1 MDDIRSCEPI
11 VNGSLNPRGHRYGSN
26 VTGFT
31 YEINDG
37 PVILATL
44 EVINREFS
52 QFAAP
57 QATTQ

>member
-1 MDDIRSCEPI
+1 
-11 VNGSLNPRGHRYGSN
+11 
-26 VTGFT
+26 VTAFS
-31 YEINDG
+31 YQINDG

-52 QFAAP
+52 QFATP

>member
-1 MDDIRSCEPI
+1 
-11 VNGSLNPRGHRYGSN
+11 
-26 VTGFT
+26 VTGFS
-31 YEINDG
+31 YQINDG

-52 QFAAP
+52 QFATP

>member
-1 MDDIRSCEPI
+1 
-11 VNGSLNPRGHRYGSN
+11 
-26 VTGFT
+26 VTAFS
-31 YEINDG
+31 YQINDG

-52 QFAAP
+52 QLATP